1 MDSFGNGIDSP
12 WNKNAL
18 GLRGSFSAALIV
30 HLVLLLGLSFGAAKS
45 PSPSLMMEVTLA
57 YTPSEDAPD
66 NAAFIAQ
73 VNQLGDEED
82 SAVLEESFLI
92 ENLLEET
99 LLEEKRT
106 EEDIV
111 KENPA
116 LSVQVEEYN
125 EAPQDSRQWLARQ
138 EPRESVAALQAK
150 LNRLQESYQS
160 LPKISRMTSASTKS
174 APEAAYMRQF
184 ELRVEHVGN
193 VNYPKEARAKRLTGK
208 VQLLVVIIPNGRVK
222 QVSISNSSGSVVLDQ
237 AAVRS
242 IKLASPFQAFP
253 DELRDRD
260 EIHIIRTWQYQANRP
275 LTTK

>member
-82 SAVLEESFLI
+82 
-92 ENLLEET
+92 
-99 LLEEKRT
+99 
-106 EEDIV
+106 IV

-125 EAPQDSRQWLARQ
+125 EAPQDSRQWLAGQ

>member
-82 SAVLEESFLI
+82 
-92 ENLLEET
+92 
-99 LLEEKRT
+99 
-106 EEDIV
+106 IV

-125 EAPQDSRQWLARQ
+125 EAPQDSRQWLAGQ

-184 ELRVEHVGN
+184 ELRVEHVGI
-193 VNYPKEARAKRLTGK
+193 PQGSAGKEAHWQGTAIGGHYSQWPRKAGEHL
-208 VQLLVVIIPNGRVK
+208 K
-222 QVSISNSSGSVVLDQ
+222 QFWVCG
-237 AAVRS
+237 
-242 IKLASPFQAFP
+242 F
-253 DELRDRD
+253 
-260 EIHIIRTWQYQANRP
+260 RP
-275 LTTK
+275 SCSALY

>member
-1 MDSFGNGIDSP
+1 
-12 WNKNAL
+12 
-18 GLRGSFSAALIV
+18 
-30 HLVLLLGLSFGAAKS
+30 
-45 PSPSLMMEVTLA
+45 
-57 YTPSEDAPD
+57 
-66 NAAFIAQ
+66 
-73 VNQLGDEED
+73 
-82 SAVLEESFLI
+82 
-92 ENLLEET
+92 
-99 LLEEKRT
+99 
-106 EEDIV
+106 
-111 KENPA
+111 
-116 LSVQVEEYN
+116 
-125 EAPQDSRQWLARQ
+125 
-138 EPRESVAALQAK
+138 
-150 LNRLQESYQS
+150 
-160 LPKISRMTSASTKS
+160 MTSASTKS

-260 EIHIIRTWQYQANRP
+260 EIHIIRTWQYQTNRP

>member
-1 MDSFGNGIDSP
+1 MQWIAFAMDSFGNGIDSP

-82 SAVLEESFLI
+82 
-92 ENLLEET
+92 
-99 LLEEKRT
+99 
-106 EEDIV
+106 IV

-125 EAPQDSRQWLARQ
+125 EAPQDSRQWLAGQ

-184 ELRVEHVGN
+184 ELRVEHVGI
-193 VNYPKEARAKRLTGK
+193 PQGSAGKEAHWQGTAIGGHYSQWPRKAGEHL
-208 VQLLVVIIPNGRVK
+208 K
-222 QVSISNSSGSVVLDQ
+222 QFWVCG
-237 AAVRS
+237 
-242 IKLASPFQAFP
+242 F
-253 DELRDRD
+253 
-260 EIHIIRTWQYQANRP
+260 RP
-275 LTTK
+275 SCSALY

>member
-1 MDSFGNGIDSP
+1 MDSFRNGIDSP

-82 SAVLEESFLI
+82 
-92 ENLLEET
+92 
-99 LLEEKRT
+99 
-106 EEDIV
+106 IV

-125 EAPQDSRQWLARQ
+125 EAPQDSRQWLAGQ

-193 VNYPKEARAKRLTGK
+193 VIPQGSAGKEAHWQGTAIGGHYSQWPRKAGEHL
-208 VQLLVVIIPNGRVK
+208 K
-222 QVSISNSSGSVVLDQ
+222 QFWVCG
-237 AAVRS
+237 
-242 IKLASPFQAFP
+242 F
-253 DELRDRD
+253 
-260 EIHIIRTWQYQANRP
+260 RP
-275 LTTK
+275 SCSALY

>member
-66 NAAFIAQ
+66 NAVFIAQ
-73 VNQLGDEED
+73 VNQLGDEEV

-92 ENLLEET
+92 ENRLEENPT
-99 LLEEKRT
+99 L
-106 EEDIV
+106 
-111 KENPA
+111 P
-116 LSVQVEEYN
+116 VQVEEYN
-125 EAPQDSRQWLARQ
+125 EAPQDSRQWLAGQ

-184 ELRVEHVGN
+184 ELRVEHVGI
-193 VNYPKEARAKRLTGK
+193 PQGSAGKEAHWQGTAIGGHYSQWPRKAGEHL
-208 VQLLVVIIPNGRVK
+208 K
-222 QVSISNSSGSVVLDQ
+222 QFWVCG
-237 AAVRS
+237 
-242 IKLASPFQAFP
+242 F
-253 DELRDRD
+253 
-260 EIHIIRTWQYQANRP
+260 RP
-275 LTTK
+275 SCSALY